1 MEFLLKKTKNKRSS
15 ASNVVMCVCVYTVC
29 VHMCVHGQVSARATA
44 VLLSN
49 GVTISA
55 SALSPR

>member
-1 MEFLLKKTKNKRSS
+1 
-15 ASNVVMCVCVYTVC
+15 MCVCVYTVC